1 MKNTRFLLG
10 TSLVLLWV
18 ALPSSRAGALSGIGE
33 DNAHNDSHPG
43 ESLVQCN
50 LTIRPVR
57 AAGTDV
63 TTVEV
68 HEQIE
73 GKPTP
78 KVVPFSLRAPITYA
92 SVAGIADA
100 MENIE
105 LRDQTG
111 AVPLKTQDDAVDPS
125 GYPFYRHWRAQR
137 RVVYPAVVTYRI
149 RPRVSG
155 FMGPQFALQSYAGGI
170 STAGS
175 GFLLLPE
182 DLGPSNVVTRVHW
195 DLSDLAS
202 GATGVATFGDGDF
215 ELQGA
220 PDQLMQGF
228 FMAGPLGRYPK
239 QGTVNGFS
247 GYWLGLP
254 PFDPEKEMAWVSECY
269 AYLHNFFRD
278 TTTSSYRVFFRV
290 LPDIAGTP
298 GTALLNSFMLGT
310 PVRGSGPLGTA
321 PRESITHEMV
331 HHWGLGLE
339 GAPGEIAWFQEGTA
353 VFYERL
359 SPVRAGLLSVD
370 SYGESV
376 NKTAHD
382 YYSNPFH
389 NYSMEAL
396 GHLGFSTGVGTASAQ
411 NVAYTRGSLYFAD
424 VDRKIRTATGGQGK
438 LDDVLLALF
447 DRIRRGEKLDQN
459 AWVDALAKELGP
471 SAREEFDSV
480 MVRGETIEPE
490 SGAFGPCFERR
501 PMKFDVQGKTDKVDG
516 FEWQRIPTVPEVRC
530 REW

>member
-1 MKNTRFLLG
+1 MKNPKVFLG
-10 TSLVLLWV
+10 AGISLMAIALLDARAV
-18 ALPSSRAGALSGIGE
+18 FPQAGAQNASRATQSV
-33 DNAHNDSHPG
+33 
-43 ESLVQCN
+43 VQCDV
-50 LTIRPVR
+50 TIRPVR
-57 AAGTDV
+57 GAEADV
-63 TTVEV
+63 TTVVV
-68 HEQIE
+68 HEQIS
-73 GKPTP
+73 GTP
-78 KVVPFSLRAPITYA
+78 IAKAPPFGLRAPITYA
-92 SVAGIADA
+92 SVKGIAEA

-111 AVPLKTQDDAVDPS
+111 AVPLKIKDDAVDPS
-125 GYPFYRHWRAQR
+125 GYPFYRHWLAQR
-137 RVVYPAVVTYRI
+137 SVVYPAVVTYRI

-182 DLGPSNVVTRVHW
+182 GLGTDNVVAHVHW
-195 DLSDLAS
+195 DLSDLAP
-202 GATGVATFGDGDF
+202 GAIGVATFGEGDF
-215 ELQGA
+215 ELQGS

-228 FMAGPLGRYPK
+228 YMAGPLGRYPK

-254 PFDPEKEMAWVSECY
+254 PFDPEKEMAWVSDCY
-269 AYLHNFFRD
+269 AYLHTFFRD

-290 LPDIAGTP
+290 LPDISGNP

-359 SPVRAGLLSVD
+359 LPMRAGLFSVD
-370 SYGESV
+370 SYGESI

-389 NYSMEAL
+389 NYSIEAL
-396 GHLGFSTGVGTASAQ
+396 GHLGFSTGVGTGSAQ
-411 NVAYTRGSLYFAD
+411 NVAYTRGSLYLAD
-424 VDRKIRTATGGQGK
+424 VDSKIRTATGGQRK
-438 LDDVLLALF
+438 LDDILLALF
-447 DRIRRGEKLDQN
+447 DRMRRGENLDQN
-459 AWVDALAKELGP
+459 AWVDAIAKELGP

-480 MVRGETIEPE
+480 IVRGENITPA

-501 PMKFDVQGKTDKVDG
+501 PTKFDVQGKVEKVDG
-516 FEWQRIPTVPEVRC
+516 FEWQRIPTVPEARC